1 MLLVVAPMLLLS
13 IFKDATTNQ
22 FNVCNPDK
30 SNEGVHFNRSFL
42 RGDRST
48 VYHIIIYCDTTEDV
62 HIYSFSVMNEQD
74 QHDSHL
80 SSSADVD
87 DTKPSATVNDG
98 TTATATA
105 TSPPIV
111 DMEDVWATSEG
122 YTPLQDFNLMLQQST
137 PTATTTTS
145 SNIHPHTNESN
156 VVVPTSSGA
165 FFSDGTTGG
174 TIFTSCPGAFYA
186 SIAQQQQQQLEDDD
200 DDEWENDGG
209 DDDDEV
215 LDVHEDYNYLH
226 NEDDDDDDDEDD
238 DGDMTTTAATTTTT
252 TSTSFYDSIPDYRS
266 VADNALLML
275 DREYNNIV
283 SLPRLLQQQQQRR
296 MDNEP
301 VVVEEAD
308 HDHNDDTDDDS
319 NNINNNNDDSQWVI
333 DGGTNETNN
342 VDSIDS
348 VLSTTLMMMTPPPP
362 PEPKKIDTEAV
373 RRAVRTIQSKN
384 PKLEQN
390 LRRWEKTQ
398 QLQHLVPP
406 LRPHPP
412 SSMTHPHHHHHHP
425 SCSSM
430 APRLHPIIPELPL
443 TAFRKFNSSKAIQAT
458 ANLTRSVCIAEALHR
473 YNILQYHLHQ
483 EQTIRIHILG
493 CDHVEI
499 GYHNTNVRSSS
510 GGGRSND
517 TTATDERRPVENAF
531 LDPTRIRTLFG
542 PIVRWVGAYA
552 EAPSHIRIELI
563 GPNIPKHVAAA
574 TKASPMDLLLPKRT
588 TTTTHHR
595 TGNFGG
601 LQSATLRCHSGTYE
615 EILEHDVGT
624 NDVGVPDLA
633 IAFNAGVWGYQE
645 WATTIRYMILHQS
658 QSIPFVI
665 TAYTFEEAEDDYDT
679 ISDIVKECRSVDHNK
694 EVQCVWDVEHNPFA
708 SNQDYQQHSSTATIA
723 STLNN
728 SSRRR
733 ENAAWQSWRL

>member
-1 MLLVVAPMLLLS
+1 MPLPINSMYAIPIKITMEASTS
-13 IFKDATTNQ
+13 I
-22 FNVCNPDK
+22 V
-30 SNEGVHFNRSFL
+30 

-48 VYHIIIYCDTTEDV
+48 VYHILRGDTTKDI

-87 DTKPSATVNDG
+87 DTKLSATENDG

-105 TSPPIV
+105 TSPQPQPIV

-186 SIAQQQQQQLEDDD
+186 SIAQQQLQLQQPDND

-275 DREYNNIV
+275 DREYNSII
-283 SLPRLLQQQQQRR
+283 SLPRLLQQQRR

-319 NNINNNNDDSQWVI
+319 NNNNNNNDDSQWVI

-348 VLSTTLMMMTPPPP
+348 VLPTTLMMMTPPSPL
-362 PEPKKIDTEAV
+362 EPKKIDTEAV

-499 GYHNTNVRSSS
+499 GYHNTNVRSST
-510 GGGRSND
+510 GGGRSSSND
-517 TTATDERRPVENAF
+517 ATATDERRPVENAF
-531 LDPTRIRTLFG
+531 LDPTRTRTLFG

-595 TGNFGG
+595 TGNFGS

-723 STLNN
+723 SSLYN
-728 SSRRR
+728 STRRR
-733 ENAAWQSWRL
+733 ENSAWQSWRL